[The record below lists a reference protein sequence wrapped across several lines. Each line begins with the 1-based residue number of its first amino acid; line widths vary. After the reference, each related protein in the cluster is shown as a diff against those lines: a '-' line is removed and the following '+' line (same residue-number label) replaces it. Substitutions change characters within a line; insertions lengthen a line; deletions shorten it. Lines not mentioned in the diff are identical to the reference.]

1 MNTNMKCLHKPLS
14 PLISKDQW
22 ISLVDAPGSKTLE
35 LLDINAMTFTKD
47 IMHDLLYC
55 CTSIKRLSIHH
66 ELFNKFIK
74 DIHGSYG
81 SGDVLTICATY
92 DDSLSCDFTKPV
104 SIGNLLRDQ
113 FENPFS
119 ESMLRII
126 QKNKNDCSL

>member
-1 MNTNMKCLHKPLS
+1 MNTQMKCVHRPLE
-14 PLISKDQW
+14 PLMSRENW
-22 ISLVDAPGSKTLE
+22 ISLVDAPGSKRLE
-35 LLDINAMTFTKD
+35 YLDIDAITLTKD
-47 IMHDLLYC
+47 LLHDMLYC
-55 CTSIKRLSIHH
+55 CTNIKRISINS

-81 SGDVLTICATY
+81 NGDVLTVCATY
-92 DDSLSCDFTKPV
+92 DDTLSCDFTKPV

-126 QKNKNDCSL
+126 QKNKNDRSL